1 MSEKRM
7 LIVPVDLVR
16 KVDENRG
23 DLSQAEFIDLLID
36 SRLEEKASEPGGQYI
51 TIEALAEFE
60 HGIKELM
67 RNFMDFFVS
76 YGLEIGSNGGNND
89 LEKLTRQLQEI
100 QTSEEPSTPKKRP
113 RA

>member
-7 LIVPVDLVR
+7 LIVPAELVR
-16 KVDENRG
+16 KVNENRG
-23 DLSQAEFIDLLID
+23 DLSHAEFIELLID
-36 SRLEEKASEPGGQYI
+36 SRLEEKASEPGGRYV

-76 YGLEIGSNGGNND
+76 YGLEIGPNGGNND

-100 QTSEEPSTPKKRP
+100 ETSEDPLVRRKRP
-113 RA
+113 RS